1 MLTGDESAATEA
13 PGAAIVGIFAHSDN
27 PEEKRLFSRSFSPHF
42 FIFNKISSFAKN
54 TWRYHLNLLCGK
66 PMTKTVYLGIE
77 LVKNKIIVLS
87 FIELLVLDPKQSI
100 NMKVDE

>member
-1 MLTGDESAATEA
+1 
-13 PGAAIVGIFAHSDN
+13 
-27 PEEKRLFSRSFSPHF
+27 
-42 FIFNKISSFAKN
+42 
-54 TWRYHLNLLCGK
+54 
-66 PMTKTVYLGIE
+66 MTKTVYLGID